1 MHTYMQLN
9 LYAYNY
15 VYKYKNLYT
24 SINLIL
30 NQIHGCNSLINAN
43 VRKAST
49 CTSMWIYIH
58 IVCMYIKN
66 MSMIHC
72 V

>member
-1 MHTYMQLN
+1 MHTYMQLY

-30 NQIHGCNSLINAN
+30 NQIHACNSLINAN

-49 CTSMWIYIH
+49 CTSM
-58 IVCMYIKN
+58 
-66 MSMIHC
+66 
-72 V
+72 